1 MDLSRILALAGPG
14 SERGWRTNLRWFRLI
29 LLIHMAARSYLTIPS
44 GADAGFGER
53 LLRWAIVLVALVGC
67 IPGYGSW
74 AARLAAFPLWA
85 TRVASVLLLVEIA
98 ITVPFTANHVFLE
111 FLCLALLSV
120 LDERD
125 EREAELLLPAFRWL
139 VGIFFFYTGLQKVLY
154 GYYFDGQFLAYLAGT
169 EDRFATVL
177 GLIIPAEELAA
188 RLQRLIGQIADPEL
202 KSELEH
208 CRETAFFLFDTFRRI
223 REKHEDLIGS
233 LTADSLVMKATEFS
247 RRLETS
253 LHERRLPVQVSS
265 VSPLPYRLALS
276 PQAVIT
282 VLATLADLAV
292 AICGQPS
299 QIAISCP
306 ELDAAVEGEET
317 RLCFQITS
325 NQAWRGIEGQEA
337 ISSVAIR
344 SRIRSSAICS
354 RARSCAR

>member
-1 MDLSRILALAGPG
+1 M
-14 SERGWRTNLRWFRLI
+14 
-29 LLIHMAARSYLTIPS
+29 
-44 GADAGFGER
+44 
-53 LLRWAIVLVALVGC
+53 
-67 IPGYGSW
+67 
-74 AARLAAFPLWA
+74 
-85 TRVASVLLLVEIA
+85 
-98 ITVPFTANHVFLE
+98 
-111 FLCLALLSV
+111 
-120 LDERD
+120 RD
-125 EREAELLLPAFRWL
+125 ESDAIIDTLKRRLESLQRQMARYQGDKAGRAADREAQ
-139 VGIFFFYTGLQKVLY
+139 G
-154 GYYFDGQFLAYLAGT
+154 GT
-169 EDRFATVL
+169 LDIKLTPHIASRME
-177 GLIIPAEELAA
+177 IPAEELGA

-317 RLCFQITS
+317 RLCLQITS

-344 SRIRSSAICS
+344 SRIRSSAIVDLLYVEKIIEVRGGS
-354 RARSCAR
+354 LQFFKRQGQVYGFEVFIPITLLERDEPAETAAEV

>member
-1 MDLSRILALAGPG
+1 MSSKSPPIEASQEKRKKEPRPR
-14 SERGWRTNLRWFRLI
+14 EV
-29 LLIHMAARSYLTIPS
+29 
-44 GADAGFGER
+44 
-53 LLRWAIVLVALVGC
+53 VL
-67 IPGYGSW
+67 
-74 AARLAAFPLWA
+74 
-85 TRVASVLLLVEIA
+85 
-98 ITVPFTANHVFLE
+98 
-111 FLCLALLSV
+111 
-120 LDERD
+120 RD
-125 EREAELLLPAFRWL
+125 ESDAIIDTLKRRLESLQRQMARYQGDKAGRAADREAQ
-139 VGIFFFYTGLQKVLY
+139 G
-154 GYYFDGQFLAYLAGT
+154 GT
-169 EDRFATVL
+169 LDIRLTPHIASRME
-177 GLIIPAEELAA
+177 IPAEELAA

-233 LTADSLVMKATEFS
+233 LTADSLVMKAAEFS

-265 VSPLPYRLALS
+265 VSPLPHRLALS
-276 PQAVIT
+276 PQSVIT

-317 RLCFQITS
+317 RLCLQITS

-344 SRIRSSAICS
+344 SRIRSSAIVDLLYVEKIIEVRGGS
-354 RARSCAR
+354 LQFFKRQGQVYGFEVFIPITLLERDEPAETAAEV

>member
-1 MDLSRILALAGPG
+1 M
-14 SERGWRTNLRWFRLI
+14 
-29 LLIHMAARSYLTIPS
+29 
-44 GADAGFGER
+44 
-53 LLRWAIVLVALVGC
+53 
-67 IPGYGSW
+67 
-74 AARLAAFPLWA
+74 
-85 TRVASVLLLVEIA
+85 
-98 ITVPFTANHVFLE
+98 
-111 FLCLALLSV
+111 
-120 LDERD
+120 RD
-125 EREAELLLPAFRWL
+125 ESDAIIDTLKRRLESLQRQMARYQGDKAGRAADREAQ
-139 VGIFFFYTGLQKVLY
+139 G
-154 GYYFDGQFLAYLAGT
+154 GT
-169 EDRFATVL
+169 LDIKLTPHIASRME
-177 GLIIPAEELAA
+177 IPAEELGA

-253 LHERRLPVQVSS
+253 LHDRRLPVQVSS

-317 RLCFQITS
+317 RLCLQITS

-344 SRIRSSAICS
+344 SRIRSSAIVDLLYVEKIIEVRGGS
-354 RARSCAR
+354 LQFFKRQGQVYGFEVFIPITLLEKDEPAETAAEV

>member
-1 MDLSRILALAGPG
+1 MSSKSPPIKASQEKRKKEPRPR
-14 SERGWRTNLRWFRLI
+14 EV
-29 LLIHMAARSYLTIPS
+29 
-44 GADAGFGER
+44 
-53 LLRWAIVLVALVGC
+53 VL
-67 IPGYGSW
+67 
-74 AARLAAFPLWA
+74 
-85 TRVASVLLLVEIA
+85 
-98 ITVPFTANHVFLE
+98 
-111 FLCLALLSV
+111 
-120 LDERD
+120 RD
-125 EREAELLLPAFRWL
+125 ESDAIIDTLKRRLESLQRQMARYQGDKAGRAADREAQ
-139 VGIFFFYTGLQKVLY
+139 G
-154 GYYFDGQFLAYLAGT
+154 GT
-169 EDRFATVL
+169 LDIKLTPHIASRME
-177 GLIIPAEELAA
+177 IPAEELGA

-265 VSPLPYRLALS
+265 VSPLPHRLALS
-276 PQAVIT
+276 PQSVIT

-317 RLCFQITS
+317 RLCLQITS

-344 SRIRSSAICS
+344 SRIRSSAIVDLLYVEKIIEVRGGS
-354 RARSCAR
+354 LQFFKRQGQVYGFEVFIPITLLERDEPAETAAEV

>member
-74 AARLAAFPLWA
+74 AARLAVFPLLA

-169 EDRFATVL
+169 EDRFAAVFR
-177 GLIIPAEELAA
+177 LIIPADELA
-188 RLQRLIGQIADPEL
+188 RLQSYNELLLRPGVFRPRIGAGPYHVD
-202 KSELEH
+202 SV
-208 CRETAFFLFDTFRRI
+208 LFVVVSNSVYLFEMLAGILLLVRRT
-223 REKHEDLIGS
+223 R
-233 LTADSLVMKATEFS
+233 
-247 RRLETS
+247 
-253 LHERRLPVQVSS
+253 
-265 VSPLPYRLALS
+265 
-276 PQAVIT
+276 
-282 VLATLADLAV
+282 VLAAV
-292 AICGQPS
+292 AS
-299 QIAISCP
+299 IAFVVMIQLGAR
-306 ELDAAVEGEET
+306 ELTFGVLMVNLLLLFVPGGWVK
-317 RLCFQITS
+317 RLLPAFLLFYLYL
-325 NQAWRGIEGQEA
+325 
-337 ISSVAIR
+337 VAHKLDWVPMF
-344 SRIRSSAICS
+344 SYSPA
-354 RARSCAR
+354 

>member
-67 IPGYGSW
+67 IPGHGSW
-74 AARLAAFPLWA
+74 AARLAAIPLWA

-169 EDRFATVL
+169 EDRFATVFR
-177 GLIIPAEELAA
+177 LIIPADELA
-188 RLQRLIGQIADPEL
+188 RLQSYNDVLLRPGVFRPRIGAGPYHVD
-202 KSELEH
+202 SV
-208 CRETAFFLFDTFRRI
+208 LFVVVSNGVYLFEMLAGILLLARRT
-223 REKHEDLIGS
+223 R
-233 LTADSLVMKATEFS
+233 
-247 RRLETS
+247 
-253 LHERRLPVQVSS
+253 
-265 VSPLPYRLALS
+265 
-276 PQAVIT
+276 
-282 VLATLADLAV
+282 VLAAV
-292 AICGQPS
+292 AS
-299 QIAISCP
+299 IAFVVMIQLGAR
-306 ELDAAVEGEET
+306 ELTFGVLMVNLLLLFVPGAWIKRLLPAFLLFYLYLAAHKLDWVPM
-317 RLCFQITS
+317 FS
-325 NQAWRGIEGQEA
+325 YSPA
-337 ISSVAIR
+337 
-344 SRIRSSAICS
+344 
-354 RARSCAR
+354 

>member
-74 AARLAAFPLWA
+74 AARLAAIPLWA
-85 TRVASVLLLVEIA
+85 TRVASVLLLVEIT

-169 EDRFATVL
+169 EDRFAAVFR
-177 GLIIPAEELAA
+177 LIIPADELA
-188 RLQRLIGQIADPEL
+188 RLQSYNELLLRPGVFRPRIGAGPYHVD
-202 KSELEH
+202 SV
-208 CRETAFFLFDTFRRI
+208 LFVVVSNSVYLFEMLAGILLLVRRT
-223 REKHEDLIGS
+223 R
-233 LTADSLVMKATEFS
+233 
-247 RRLETS
+247 
-253 LHERRLPVQVSS
+253 
-265 VSPLPYRLALS
+265 
-276 PQAVIT
+276 
-282 VLATLADLAV
+282 VLAAV
-292 AICGQPS
+292 AS
-299 QIAISCP
+299 IAFVVMIQLGAR
-306 ELDAAVEGEET
+306 ELTFGVLMVNLLLLFVPGGWVK
-317 RLCFQITS
+317 RLLPAFLLFYLYL
-325 NQAWRGIEGQEA
+325 
-337 ISSVAIR
+337 VAHKLGWVPMF
-344 SRIRSSAICS
+344 SYSPA
-354 RARSCAR
+354 

>member
-1 MDLSRILALAGPG
+1 MSSKSPPIEASQAKRKKEPRPR
-14 SERGWRTNLRWFRLI
+14 EV
-29 LLIHMAARSYLTIPS
+29 
-44 GADAGFGER
+44 
-53 LLRWAIVLVALVGC
+53 VL
-67 IPGYGSW
+67 
-74 AARLAAFPLWA
+74 
-85 TRVASVLLLVEIA
+85 
-98 ITVPFTANHVFLE
+98 
-111 FLCLALLSV
+111 
-120 LDERD
+120 RD
-125 EREAELLLPAFRWL
+125 ESDAIIDTLKRRLESLQRQMARYQGDKAGRAADREA
-139 VGIFFFYTGLQKVLY
+139 QS
-154 GYYFDGQFLAYLAGT
+154 GT
-169 EDRFATVL
+169 LDIKLTPHIASRME
-177 GLIIPAEELAA
+177 IPAEELAA

-265 VSPLPYRLALS
+265 VSPLPHRLALS
-276 PQAVIT
+276 PQSVIT

-317 RLCFQITS
+317 RLCLQITS

-344 SRIRSSAICS
+344 SRIRSSAIVDLLYVEKIIEVRGGS
-354 RARSCAR
+354 LQFFKRQGQVYGFEVFIPITLLERDEPAETAAEV

>member
-1 MDLSRILALAGPG
+1 MSSKSPPIKASQEKRKKEPRPR
-14 SERGWRTNLRWFRLI
+14 EV
-29 LLIHMAARSYLTIPS
+29 
-44 GADAGFGER
+44 
-53 LLRWAIVLVALVGC
+53 VL
-67 IPGYGSW
+67 
-74 AARLAAFPLWA
+74 
-85 TRVASVLLLVEIA
+85 
-98 ITVPFTANHVFLE
+98 
-111 FLCLALLSV
+111 
-120 LDERD
+120 RD
-125 EREAELLLPAFRWL
+125 ESDAIIDTLKRRLESLQRQMARYQGDKAGRAADREAQ
-139 VGIFFFYTGLQKVLY
+139 G
-154 GYYFDGQFLAYLAGT
+154 GT
-169 EDRFATVL
+169 LDIKLTPHIASRME
-177 GLIIPAEELAA
+177 IPAEELGA

-317 RLCFQITS
+317 RLCLQITS

-344 SRIRSSAICS
+344 SRIRSSAIVDLLYVEKIIEVRGGS
-354 RARSCAR
+354 LQFFKRQGQVYGFEVFIPITLLERDEPAETAAEV